1 MSFQRERPSL
11 RSQIES
17 SEELRNSLV
26 SPQLQTPMDIGP
38 FGASIVQWWMWVG
51 ASLFRRVLAGI
62 QGTFLGLGSR
72 AEDATR
78 ALSVPREQDATY
90 GLAAG
95 QYIGQHT
102 GSAPVKW
109 DTRL

>member
-26 SPQLQTPMDIGP
+26 SPQLQTPMDTGP

-51 ASLFRRVLAGI
+51 ASLFRRVFDGM
-62 QGTFLGLGSR
+62 QRTFLGLSNR
-72 AEDATR
+72 AVDAAR

-90 GLAAG
+90 E
-95 QYIGQHT
+95 
-102 GSAPVKW
+102 
-109 DTRL
+109 